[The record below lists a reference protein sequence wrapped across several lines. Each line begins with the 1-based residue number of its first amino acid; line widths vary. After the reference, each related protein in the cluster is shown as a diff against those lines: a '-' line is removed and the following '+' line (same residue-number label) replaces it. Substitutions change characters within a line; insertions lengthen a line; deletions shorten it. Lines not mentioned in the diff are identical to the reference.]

1 MGIRF
6 IKNEE
11 KQRQIL
17 QNAIAAA
24 LEKTGDSIERNGK

>member
-11 KQRQIL
+11 KQRQQL
-17 QNAIAAA
+17 QDAITAA
-24 LEKTGDSIERNGK
+24 LEKIDESIEGKK